1 MIPGGC
7 SRARAESASRRFAEG
22 EEVAVLADEIDA
34 VFKKCADGRIT
45 ATVTVK
51 QKNKET
57 NKDEEISKEMTY
69 PLYAKA
75 KVKLGKKN
83 ADEWLKTVESGIPLK
98 LLVDEGTVTEISVEW
113 KKG

>member
-1 MIPGGC
+1 MLRKSIAALLTLFLSLG
-7 SRARAESASRRFAEG
+7 
-22 EEVAVLADEIDA
+22 AVLADEIDA
-34 VFKKCADGRIT
+34 VFKKYADGKIT

-57 NKDEEISKEMTY
+57 NKEEEVSKEMTY

-83 ADEWLKTVESGIPLK
+83 ADQSADEWLKTAKSGMQLK
-98 LLVDEGTVTEISVEW
+98 LFIDEGTVTEISVER
-113 KKG
+113 KKK